1 MAGLS
6 KATTRRMYGLHMH
19 HAGAT
24 STFERDD
31 ERLSLRVCA
40 AIWIGL
46 GILAWLALIGMV
58 FALLGMAS

>member
-1 MAGLS
+1 MSGLS

-19 HAGAT
+19 HAGNYRT
-24 STFERDD
+24 LERDD
-31 ERLSLRVCA
+31 KPWSLRACA
-40 AIWIGL
+40 AIWAGL